1 MSESSVGS
9 NPTLSAESVKRVLVF
24 DVNETLLDM
33 SALDPHFQRVFGDAS
48 VRVEWFQTM
57 LQSAFLTTIT
67 GPYKPFGEHFRAALA
82 ITALRR
88 DLRVSPDDERAILAE
103 VRTLPAHADVRPA
116 LERLRSAGFRLAALT
131 NSTLEVEEAQLRH
144 ANLGDLFE
152 RALSADSGKRLK
164 PAVEAYENAARDLG
178 VATREIRMVAAHVWD
193 VQGALRAGCAAAF
206 VERPGAV
213 WNPLLERP
221 DIVGPDLGEIAER
234 VIEVDR

>member
-1 MSESSVGS
+1 M
-9 NPTLSAESVKRVLVF
+9 KRVLVF

-33 SALDPHFQRVFGDAS
+33 SALDPHFQRVFGDAQ

-88 DLRVSPDDERAILAE
+88 DLRVSPEDERAILAG
-103 VRTLPAHADVRPA
+103 VRTLPPHSDGRPA

-131 NSTLEVEEAQLRH
+131 NSTTEVEEAQLRN
-144 ANLGDLFE
+144 AGLSDLFE
-152 RALSADSGKRLK
+152 KALSADSGKRLK
-164 PAVEAYENAARDLG
+164 PAAEAYANAARELG
-178 VATREIRMVAAHVWD
+178 VPTSEMRMVAAHVWD
-193 VQGALRAGCAAAF
+193 VQGARRAGAAAAF

-213 WNPLLERP
+213 WNPMLEP
-221 DIVGPDLGEIAER
+221 LDLVVHDHRETAAR
-234 VIEVDR
+234 VIDVER

>member
-1 MSESSVGS
+1 M
-9 NPTLSAESVKRVLVF
+9 KRVIVF

-33 SALDPHFQRVFGDAS
+33 SALDPHFQRVFGDPQ

-57 LQSAFLTTIT
+57 LQSAFLVTIT

-88 DLRVSPDDERAILAE
+88 NLRVSPDDERAILAE
-103 VRTLPAHADVRPA
+103 VRALPAYPDVRPA

-131 NSTLEVEEAQLRH
+131 NSTAEVEEAQLRN
-144 ANLGDLFE
+144 AKLADLFE
-152 RALSADSGKRLK
+152 KALSADTGKRLK
-164 PAVEAYENAARDLG
+164 PAAEAYANAARELG
-178 VATREIRMVAAHVWD
+178 VETPEIRMVAAHAWD
-193 VQGALRAGCAAAF
+193 VHGAIRAGCAAAF

-221 DIVGPDLGEIAER
+221 DIVGADLGEIAER

>member
-1 MSESSVGS
+1 
-9 NPTLSAESVKRVLVF
+9 VKRVLVF

-33 SALDPHFQRVFGDAS
+33 SALDPHFQRVFGDAA

-57 LQSAFLTTIT
+57 LQSAFLLTIT

-88 DLRVSPDDERAILAE
+88 DLRVSPEDERAILAG

-116 LERLRSAGFRLAALT
+116 LERLRSAGYRLAALT
-131 NSTLEVEEAQLRH
+131 NSTAEVEKDQLKN
-144 ANLGDLFE
+144 AKLADLFE
-152 RALSADSGKRLK
+152 QALSADSGKRLK
-164 PAVEAYENAARDLG
+164 PAAEAYLNAARELA
-178 VATREIRMVAAHVWD
+178 VQPAEIRMVAAHVWD

-206 VERPGAV
+206 VQRPGV
-213 WNPLLERP
+213 LWNPLLERP
-221 DIVGPDLGEIAER
+221 DIVGSDLGDVAER

>member
-1 MSESSVGS
+1 M
-9 NPTLSAESVKRVLVF
+9 KRVLVF

-33 SALDPHFQRVFGDAS
+33 SALDPLFQRVFGDAT

-67 GPYKPFGEHFRAALA
+67 GPYKPFGDHFRAALA

-88 DLRVSPDDERAILAE
+88 GLRVSPDDERAILAG
-103 VRTLPAHADVRPA
+103 VRTLPAHTDVRPA
-116 LERLRSAGFRLAALT
+116 LERLRSAGYRLAALT
-131 NSTLEVEEAQLRH
+131 NSTKEVEDDQLRN
-144 ANLGDLFE
+144 AKLADLFE
-152 RALSADSGKRLK
+152 KALSADSGKRLK
-164 PAVEAYENAARDLG
+164 PAAEAYLNAAKELG
-178 VATREIRMVAAHVWD
+178 VAPVEMRMVAAHVWD

>member
-1 MSESSVGS
+1 
-9 NPTLSAESVKRVLVF
+9 VKRVLVF

-33 SALDPHFQRVFGDAS
+33 SALDPHFQRVFGDAA

-88 DLRVSPDDERAILAE
+88 DLRVSPEDERAILAA
-103 VRTLPAHADVRPA
+103 VRTLPVHADVRPA
-116 LERLRSAGFRLAALT
+116 LERLRSAGYRLAALT
-131 NSTLEVEEAQLRH
+131 NSTAEVEEDQLKN
-144 ANLGDLFE
+144 AKVADLFE
-152 RALSADSGKRLK
+152 KALSADTGKRLK
-164 PAVEAYENAARDLG
+164 PAAEAYLNAARELR
-178 VATREIRMVAAHVWD
+178 VPPAEIRMVAAHAWD

-206 VERPGAV
+206 VQRPGV
-213 WNPLLERP
+213 LWNPLLERP
-221 DIVGPDLGEIAER
+221 DIVGSDLGDVAER

>member
-1 MSESSVGS
+1 M
-9 NPTLSAESVKRVLVF
+9 KRVLVF

-33 SALDPHFQRVFGDAS
+33 SALDPHFQRVFGDAQ

-57 LQSAFLTTIT
+57 LQSAFLTTIA

-88 DLRVSPDDERAILAE
+88 DLRVSPDDERAILAG
-103 VRTLPAHADVRPA
+103 VRALPAYPDVRPA

-131 NSTLEVEEAQLRH
+131 NSTAEVEETQLRN
-144 ANLGDLFE
+144 ARLADLFE
-152 RALSADSGKRLK
+152 TALSADTGKRLK
-164 PAVEAYENAARDLG
+164 PAAEAYRNAARELG
-178 VATREIRMVAAHVWD
+178 VETREIRMVAAHAWD
-193 VQGALRAGCAAAF
+193 VHGAMRAGCAAAF

-221 DIVGPDLGEIAER
+221 DIVGADLGEIAER